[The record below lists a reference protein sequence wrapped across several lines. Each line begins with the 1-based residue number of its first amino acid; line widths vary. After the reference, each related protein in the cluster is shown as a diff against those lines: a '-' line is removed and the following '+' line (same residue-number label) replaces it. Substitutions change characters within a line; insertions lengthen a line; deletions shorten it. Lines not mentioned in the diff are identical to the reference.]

1 MQLQHQEKPKNRG
14 GKGFYLA
21 LGVCLIA
28 VGVASWTTYESV
40 TGFLEPTASAPEPVQ
55 NVVSGVTVPREDS
68 SAPEPA
74 PESTPESSPESS
86 VNSSTGSAAEPAAGS
101 AAEPEAGSA
110 AETPAGDPGG
120 AAEPAQETMLPAL
133 PEESAQP
140 DAGPETWPEPD
151 EWVRPVDGAV
161 SKNFS
166 GGDPIYSETM
176 QDWRAHDGVD
186 LEAAVGEAVRAMA
199 DGEVL
204 RCYEDPLL
212 GHTVEIAHGGGVTAR
227 YCGLGETFLV
237 REGDAVAAGQEIGSV
252 YQVPCECA
260 ERSHLHLELERN
272 GSLFD
277 PLL

>member
-1 MQLQHQEKPKNRG
+1 M
-14 GKGFYLA
+14 
-21 LGVCLIA
+21 
-28 VGVASWTTYESV
+28 
-40 TGFLEPTASAPEPVQ
+40 
-55 NVVSGVTVPREDS
+55 
-68 SAPEPA
+68 
-74 PESTPESSPESS
+74 
-86 VNSSTGSAAEPAAGS
+86 
-101 AAEPEAGSA
+101 
-110 AETPAGDPGG
+110 
-120 AAEPAQETMLPAL
+120 
-133 PEESAQP
+133 
-140 DAGPETWPEPD
+140 
-151 EWVRPVDGAV
+151 

-277 PLL
+277 PLFKPRLRRARPPHGGCRLSLPRCPSCAFLRRPGVSASAEAELGRCPNAPPPFEKGGRKL